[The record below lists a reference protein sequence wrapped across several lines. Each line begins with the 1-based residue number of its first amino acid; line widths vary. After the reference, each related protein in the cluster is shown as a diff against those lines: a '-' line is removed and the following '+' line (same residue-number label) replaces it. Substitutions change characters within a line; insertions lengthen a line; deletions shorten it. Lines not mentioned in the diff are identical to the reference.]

1 MSELQELM
9 RRLADLDDPES
20 LVLTVVLRLGRHVER
35 RLESRCRRLRLAVRG
50 DKRLSQPLDEAIETA
65 AKLLSRMGQHGTGI
79 AYVCPSLDL
88 AEAIEVA
95 VKMRERV
102 VFGSLPHLLPLAEVW
117 DDWETFSIVF
127 IDHSRVRLVT
137 VTAGL
142 PETRHTG
149 RVDIKNRVKKGGWSQ
164 KRYARNREGEVRHWV
179 KKVVEDLVRI
189 IGENRSERLVIL
201 GDKELAPRLGESLPP
216 HLKDRLVGVQSVHQ
230 PRELG
235 ELLELALPH
244 FLRAEEREDVDL
256 LSRLKEGVMRG
267 GPATIGEEEARAMFE
282 QGRVETLILHPR
294 DGDVA
299 RAEMHNQLVL
309 IAQDYGTEVAFVD
322 EPGVLD
328 ETDGVGALLRW

>member
-1 MSELQELM
+1 
-9 RRLADLDDPES
+9 
-20 LVLTVVLRLGRHVER
+20 
-35 RLESRCRRLRLAVRG
+35 
-50 DKRLSQPLDEAIETA
+50 
-65 AKLLSRMGQHGTGI
+65 
-79 AYVCPSLDL
+79 
-88 AEAIEVA
+88 
-95 VKMRERV
+95 
-102 VFGSLPHLLPLAEVW
+102 
-117 DDWETFSIVF
+117 
-127 IDHSRVRLVT
+127 
-137 VTAGL
+137 
-142 PETRHTG
+142 
-149 RVDIKNRVKKGGWSQ
+149 VDIKNRVKKGGWSQ

-201 GDKELAPRLGESLPP
+201 GDKELAPRLGKSLPP

-230 PRELG
+230 PGELS